1 MLFLWLLVN
10 DTVFHFEF
18 QIKQNSL
25 DGGNVEPQSADENV
39 QNIVD
44 KTSVEPV
51 DSNRV
56 ADNDL
61 DGLDS
66 GIAGSYRETNSDVA
80 SLELNKKCG
89 SYTDA
94 ADKLI
99 ARAEQ
104 ATFLSTTIDRAGE
117 GGLFIK
123 ETEGSEEDKEKFT
136 TETGMVSCV
145 GHLLIAA

>member
-1 MLFLWLLVN
+1 LFFLWLLIN
-10 DTVFHFEF
+10 EIAFLFDF

-25 DGGNVEPQSADENV
+25 DGGNVEPQSADENM

-44 KTSVEPV
+44 KTPVEPV
-51 DSNRV
+51 DSNRA

-66 GIAGSYRETNSDVA
+66 GIAGSYRETSSDIA
-80 SLELNKKCG
+80 SLELNRKCG

-104 ATFLSTTIDRAGE
+104 ANFFLTTIDRAGE
-117 GGLFIK
+117 GGLFTK
-123 ETEGSEEDKEKFT
+123 EVEGSEDKEKFT
-136 TETGMVSCV
+136 TETGMVSYF
-145 GHLLIAA
+145 GRLLTAA